1 MNREPKVVIV
11 GTSALPTADV
21 HNPSAIF
28 DDSDEENNDALSDDP
43 PAEKKPPGP
52 VAAFFIRNRA
62 WVITIGVL
70 LLTIIALSLTVY
82 FINIKCSNTVHEER
96 DRANRMINELEE
108 RTASSCTARDRY
120 CEEAQR
126 LRSQLR
132 ELTTEYDRLKN
143 APPPK
148 AVNKLHQKKILQE
161 YNNDDE
167 EPARPKKHKKV
178 TFAQDDEAISVDL
191 PKPSTAVRREVEEAV
206 TLNALNGA
214 EDMNAVVTTPED
226 DFDEDV
232 IDM

>member
-1 MNREPKVVIV
+1 MSREPKVVIV
-11 GTSALPTADV
+11 GTSSLPTNDV
-21 HNPSAIF
+21 PNPSAIF
-28 DDSDEENNDALSDDP
+28 DDSDEENNDALNEDTP
-43 PAEKKPPGP
+43 TGKKPPGP

-70 LLTIIALSLTVY
+70 LLTVIALSLTVY
-82 FINIKCSNTVHEER
+82 FINIKCNNTVREER

-108 RTASSCTARDRY
+108 QTASSTTARDRY

-132 ELTTEYDRLKN
+132 ELSTEYDRLKN

-161 YNNDDE
+161 YNDDGE
-167 EPARPKKHKKV
+167 EPVRPKKHKKV
-178 TFAQDDEAISVDL
+178 SFAQNDEAISVDL
-191 PKPSTAVRREVEEAV
+191 PKPSSSVRRDVEEAV
-206 TLNALNGA
+206 SLNALNGA

-226 DFDEDV
+226 EFDDDV